1 MDDISRIAV
10 QMIAYKREKT
20 FALKP
25 AISVEMRIDGTK
37 FYKTGAFKQSMFFE
51 EPALVLDVVKD
62 DIPVR
67 TMFAD
72 AGQIREA
79 LMGKKEE
86 TAPKHHTAQPARIK
100 KANEIEV
107 NLHDYALFDSTKGL
121 SNADILNRQL
131 QEVRDTM
138 EKYKHKKGMR
148 IVFIHG
154 KGEGVL
160 RAEVLR
166 ELKHR
171 YPTCTTQDASF
182 LEYGFGATLVTIK

>member
-1 MDDISRIAV
+1 
-10 QMIAYKREKT
+10 
-20 FALKP
+20 
-25 AISVEMRIDGTK
+25 
-37 FYKTGAFKQSMFFE
+37 MFFE

-79 LMGKKEE
+79 LMGKKED

-107 NLHDYALFDSTKGL
+107 NLHDYALFDSTEGL

-166 ELKHR
+166 
-171 YPTCTTQDASF
+171 D
-182 LEYGFGATLVTIK
+182 